1 MSRRVRWGL
10 LVSCCGLAALVAPS
24 AWQVLEARPIGLG
37 APGAAPLAKAQV
49 LRHAVEAVVPE
60 RDERRP
66 LAGAAVAVSATS
78 ASLGARAPRRSE
90 EPAELASATA
100 PARVAR

>member
-49 LRHAVEAVVPE
+49 LRHAVEAVVPG
-60 RDERRP
+60 RDDRRP
-66 LAGAAVAVSATS
+66 LAVAVSATS
-78 ASLGARAPRRSE
+78 ASLGASAPRRSE
-90 EPAELASATA
+90 EPAELTSATA